1 MANNCFHYI
10 KWNHTT
16 EAAFYLLKKSIRC
29 IAVLGQYA
37 WQRGISI
44 LKLRIVGV
52 VGLEEPQFFFLQ
64 VGGLYSSQYT
74 KFLSRKII
82 SFFKTSR
89 QQRLW
94 LWLWLWQCGEK
105 VSLHFSFIFGFRWQY
120 YGVSCNRDIMRK
132 LYRTWHWPSDKHSR
146 LPF

>member
-1 MANNCFHYI
+1 M
-10 KWNHTT
+10 
-16 EAAFYLLKKSIRC
+16 
-29 IAVLGQYA
+29 LGQYA

-52 VGLEEPQFFFLQ
+52 VRLEEPQFFLLQ

-94 LWLWLWQCGEK
+94 LWLWLWKCGEK
-105 VSLHFSFIFGFRWQY
+105 VSLHLSFIFGFRWQY
-120 YGVSCNRDIMRK
+120 YGVSCNRDSIRK
-132 LYRTWHWPSDKHSR
+132 LYRT
-146 LPF
+146 